1 MKKEFFFLVVRGL
14 PQSRKM
20 YQLTNPSLQVRIED
34 DIVVTSDGMELMTCV
49 PRTVHEIETLM
60 AEGADLPP
68 QFPTFVF
75 SEGAN

>member
-1 MKKEFFFLVVRGL
+1 MIFEVV
-14 PQSRKM
+14 PPSVM
-20 YQLTNPSLQVRIED
+20 ENEPTLTYYPSVQVRIED

-68 QFPTFVF
+68 QFPVSVS
-75 SEGAN
+75 SEGAK

>member
-1 MKKEFFFLVVRGL
+1 MKKIPFLVDKGTL
-14 PQSRKM
+14 CTTQN
-20 YQLTNPSLQVRIED
+20 QLIHYPSLQVRIED

-68 QFPTFVF
+68 QFPTSVS